1 MNLSSIFKNKALAA
15 LFIVVLVA
23 SAYFFYLH
31 EYIAAVVIVSCAI
44 GGLFLNSSQGLSQ
57 NDMLLYEKISQVA
70 RDASN
75 GMLEGRVTGIDDNS
89 RFAAIAKNMNNFIDQ
104 VEVVIRESVSS
115 IEAVSDNREYRSAY
129 AKGLQGIFVTTVET
143 MNHAIEHIKAGNR
156 MRYRGEMSG
165 EMHALGGG
173 IARGMSLVQ
182 EEIKVCGDEA
192 EKIAAVSLS
201 ASQGVA
207 QTVEELREVHGGFM
221 QLSQN
226 VAANS
231 ELIDSLNQRTQ
242 EISAISNLIKDIADQ
257 TNLLALNAAIEAAR
271 AGEHGRGFAVVAD
284 EVRKLAERTTKA
296 TQEISVTISS
306 LNQES
311 IELQNSGETIAAITE
326 DSLSRV
332 ESFVATL
339 EQINADSKISAQEAR
354 HIFNK
359 LFVTL
364 VKIDHIMF
372 KSNAYSSVVTEQEEQ
387 NFVDHT
393 ACRFGKWYIQ
403 DGKKLFGT
411 TKSYALVETP
421 HMLVHDNA
429 LKNIELVR
437 KGVSMQ
443 PENKKAIIAHFMQME
458 EASEKLF
465 GVLDTMIEEQRGVL

>member
-1 MNLSSIFKNKALAA
+1 MNLSSIFKNNALTA
-15 LFIVVLVA
+15 LFFLIVAACGYL
-23 SAYFFYLH
+23 FYLQ
-31 EYIAAVVIVSCAI
+31 EYIVALVILVCGVGA
-44 GGLFLNSSQGLSQ
+44 LFLDASQGLCQS
-57 NDMLLYEKISQVA
+57 DMVLYEKISQVA

-75 GMLEGRVTGIDDNS
+75 GMLEGRITGIDENS

-129 AKGLQGIFVTTVET
+129 AKGLQGIFVTTT
-143 MNHAIEHIKAGNR
+143 LTINHAIEHIKAGNR

-182 EEIKVCGDEA
+182 DEIKDCGDEA
-192 EKIAAVSLS
+192 EKIAAVSLD

-207 QTVEELREVHGGFM
+207 QTVEELREVHGGFV

-284 EVRKLAERTTKA
+284 EVRKLAERTAKA

-311 IELQNSGETIAAITE
+311 IELQNSGEAIAAITE
-326 DSLSRV
+326 DSLGRV

-339 EQINADSKISAQEAR
+339 EQINANAKISAQEAR

-387 NFVDHT
+387 EFMNHT

-443 PENKKAIIAHFMQME
+443 PENKKAIITHFMQME

-465 GVLDTMIEEQRGVL
+465 AVLDAMIEEQRGVL